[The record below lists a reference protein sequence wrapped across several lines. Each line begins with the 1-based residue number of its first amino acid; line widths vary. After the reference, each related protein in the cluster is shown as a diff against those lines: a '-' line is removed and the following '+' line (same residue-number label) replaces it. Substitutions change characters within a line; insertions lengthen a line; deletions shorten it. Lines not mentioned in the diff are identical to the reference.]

1 MFELEYWPHM
11 RTWCYHK
18 VDFIKVFKKE
28 LKSFLWKFL
37 GTKKNFNKKK
47 ILDKKMD
54 VARQILNTQHST
66 TDLIDLFGKR
76 YRIDENDQTFQ
87 WLCLNEVSNYLTF
100 KRICEFAKHG
110 CYCKW
115 KRFDIRVNIKENKNL
130 VNDIRSWSLARKLED
145 RVGDM
150 CGTIENICMFRIY
163 KLWVITSII
172 LTKTI

>member
-18 VDFIKVFKKE
+18 VDFIKVFKQE
-28 LKSFLWKFL
+28 LKNFLWKFL

-76 YRIDENDQTFQ
+76 
-87 WLCLNEVSNYLTF
+87 
-100 KRICEFAKHG
+100 
-110 CYCKW
+110 
-115 KRFDIRVNIKENKNL
+115 
-130 VNDIRSWSLARKLED
+130 
-145 RVGDM
+145 
-150 CGTIENICMFRIY
+150 
-163 KLWVITSII
+163 
-172 LTKTI
+172 